1 MISLQAC
8 WRGYL
13 ARSYLEEQS
22 LAALR
27 IQSFWRMYLARR
39 EYHRI
44 RERVILL
51 QSHARGYLAR
61 RRFVTLV
68 NCILAVNNCNHS
80 LADNVLLVPL
90 RVFLFLPFVF
100 TSFKDLVPFL
110 LNGAG

>member
-1 MISLQAC
+1 
-8 WRGYL
+8 
-13 ARSYLEEQS
+13 
-22 LAALR
+22 
-27 IQSFWRMYLARR
+27 MYLARR

-68 NCILAVNNCNHS
+68 NCILAINNCNHS
-80 LADNVLLVPL
+80 LADIVLLVPL